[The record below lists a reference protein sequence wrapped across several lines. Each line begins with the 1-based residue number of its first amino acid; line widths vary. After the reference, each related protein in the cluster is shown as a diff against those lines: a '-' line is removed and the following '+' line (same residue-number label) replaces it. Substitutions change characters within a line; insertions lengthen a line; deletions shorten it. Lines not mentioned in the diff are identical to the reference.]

1 MLNIT
6 RNCIRSNLNTIN
18 RNTIN
23 RRALVSNKIL
33 NQLPQSRS
41 FVSYILKDIFNNSTP
56 KIKQGN
62 IKNLNV

>member
-18 RNTIN
+18 R
-23 RRALVSNKIL
+23 RVLVNNKVL

-62 IKNLNV
+62 IKNFE

>member
-18 RNTIN
+18 R
-23 RRALVSNKIL
+23 RVLVNNKVL